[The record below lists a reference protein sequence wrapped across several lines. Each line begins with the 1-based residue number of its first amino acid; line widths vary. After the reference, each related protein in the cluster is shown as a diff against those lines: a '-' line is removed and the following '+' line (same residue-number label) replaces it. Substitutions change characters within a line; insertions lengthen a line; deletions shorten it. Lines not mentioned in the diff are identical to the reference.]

1 MFKIIS
7 FSQREIE
14 QLKKE
19 LAELKQLS
27 DYQHAEIQKDQ
38 E

>member
-19 LAELKQLS
+19 LAELKQLP
-27 DYQHAEIQKDQ
+27 DYQHSGIQKD
-38 E
+38 EE